1 MASVFSVFGRHIRTS
16 AATIALAGSLT
27 TGVAFAEEG
36 DVGSYLA
43 ARHAAVNN
51 DVKAAATYFMKAL
64 SKDPSNIELM
74 EQAVLY
80 KVAAGRVDGAIPIAR
95 TLVGKEPNHRIG
107 QLVLLA
113 AEFRRKDSK
122 AAAKRLEANSDTAF
136 NTVTAKLL
144 SGWAAF
150 DLKKYDEAQEH
161 FSSLDGQQLYRI
173 FATYHAGLAAAAADD
188 AEKAEE
194 LFKES
199 IGDSP
204 PTARLAEA
212 YGRFLEREGR
222 WKDARAVYESAME
235 RAPSDPVM
243 MAAVTRTT
251 ERKRPDAL
259 VSTGRRGAAE
269 ALYGLASAFARDDG
283 GIRLSLVYLRLALY
297 LEPDME
303 APRLLL
309 GNVLEAQERWEEAA
323 QVYENFDATSPYY
336 RPAQVGRADALSRID
351 QIDEALEALS
361 ALEKVYPDDVSAPI
375 AIGDLMRRAERYEE
389 ARDAYDRAMVIIGEP
404 EERYWSLFYARGV
417 SHERIGDWDKAEA
430 DLKKAL
436 EFRPD
441 QAHVLNYLG
450 YSWIEQ
456 GRNLTEAREMIE
468 KAVELRPEDGYITDS
483 LGWVEYRLGDYEA
496 AVKTM
501 ERAVELTPTDPVIN
515 DHYGDTLWRV
525 GRKLEARFQ
534 WKRAQSFEP
543 EEQELKDRIAR
554 KLEVGLDVVLAE
566 EKTAEEA
573 EAKRAAET
581 DDMPEPT
588 EATPE
593 KDDG

>member
-1 MASVFSVFGRHIRTS
+1 MASVYQIFRRHIRSS
-16 AATIALAGSLT
+16 AATIALTCSLT
-27 TGVAFAEEG
+27 SGIAFADD

-51 DVKAAATYFMKAL
+51 DVKAAATYFTKAL
-64 SKDPSNIELM
+64 AKDPSNLALM

-113 AEFRRKDSK
+113 SEFRRKDAK
-122 AAAKRLEANSDTAF
+122 AAAKRLDANSETAF

-150 DLKKYDEAQEH
+150 DLKKHEDAQEH
-161 FSSLDGQQLYRI
+161 FASLDGQQLYRI
-173 FATYHAGLAAAAADD
+173 FATYHAGLAAAAAGDTEE
-188 AEKAEE
+188 AEK

-199 IGDSP
+199 IGESP

-222 WKDARAVYESAME
+222 WKDARGIYEAAME

-243 MAAVTRTT
+243 MAAVARTK

-259 VSTGRRGAAE
+259 VDTGRRGAAE

-323 QVYENFDATSPYY
+323 HVYEDFDADSPYY

-351 QIDEALEALS
+351 KIDEAFEALA
-361 ALEKVYPDDVSAPI
+361 ALEEVYPDDVSAPI

-404 EERYWSLFYARGV
+404 QERYWSLFYARGV
-417 SHERIGDWDKAEA
+417 CHERIGDWEKAEA
-430 DLKKAL
+430 DLKQAL

-483 LGWVEYRLGDYEA
+483 LGWVEYRLGDYES

-515 DHYGDTLWRV
+515 DHYGDTLWSV

-534 WKRAQSFEP
+534 WRRAQSFDP
-543 EEQELKDRIAR
+543 EEQELRDRIAR

-566 EKTAEEA
+566 EEAA
-573 EAKRAAET
+573 EADDSKRAAET
-581 DDMPEPT
+581 EDMPEPT
-588 EATPE
+588 ETKAE

>member
-1 MASVFSVFGRHIRTS
+1 MASVYQIFRRHIRSS
-16 AATIALAGSLT
+16 AATIALTCSLT
-27 TGVAFAEEG
+27 SGIAFADD

-51 DVKAAATYFMKAL
+51 DVKAAATYFTKAL
-64 SKDPSNIELM
+64 AKDPSNLALM

-113 AEFRRKDSK
+113 SEFRRKDAK
-122 AAAKRLEANSDTAF
+122 AAAKRLDANSETAF

-150 DLKKYDEAQEH
+150 DLKKHEDAQEH
-161 FSSLDGQQLYRI
+161 FASLDGQQLYRI
-173 FATYHAGLAAAAADD
+173 FATYHAGLAAAAAGDTEE
-188 AEKAEE
+188 AEK

-199 IGDSP
+199 IGKSP

-222 WKDARAVYESAME
+222 WKDARGIYEAAME

-243 MAAVTRTT
+243 MAAVARTK

-259 VSTGRRGAAE
+259 VDTGRRGAAE

-323 QVYENFDATSPYY
+323 YVYEDFDADSPYY

-351 QIDEALEALS
+351 KIDEAFEALA
-361 ALEKVYPDDVSAPI
+361 ALEEVYPDDVSAPI

-404 EERYWSLFYARGV
+404 QERYWSLFYARGV
-417 SHERIGDWDKAEA
+417 CHERIGDWEKAEA
-430 DLKKAL
+430 DLKQAL

-483 LGWVEYRLGDYEA
+483 LGWVEYRLGDYES

-515 DHYGDTLWRV
+515 DHYGDTLWSV

-534 WKRAQSFEP
+534 WRRAQSFDP
-543 EEQELKDRIAR
+543 EEQELRDRIAR

-566 EKTAEEA
+566 EEAA
-573 EAKRAAET
+573 EADDSKRAAET
-581 DDMPEPT
+581 EDMPEPT
-588 EATPE
+588 ETKAE